1 MRVKLDRKTHKAE
14 MCAGTHSVFDIAWYA
29 FARMVADVAPPADID
44 MDYEFS
50 QGSISIY
57 IRNVHIFVIHY
68 ISTSF

>member
-14 MCAGTHSVFDIAWYA
+14 MCADTHSVFDIAWYA

-50 QGSISIY
+50 QGSIFIY
-57 IRNVHIFVIHY
+57 I
-68 ISTSF
+68 